1 MFAVLAMSGC
11 GSRDEEGVAV
21 AASPPHGSGLRLVV
35 LLVIDQLPS
44 WSFDAAL
51 PSLDGGLARLV
62 ERGVHYPRAEL
73 PFANT
78 FTAAGHAA
86 IATGAPPSVT
96 GILDNE
102 WHRTS
107 GDRALGATIDLRD
120 MTLRSSSQLRTDGV
134 ADMLERATGGKSRTV
149 ALALKERAAILGIGR
164 RPDLAVWYDP
174 DRGAMTTNRFYAPEP
189 PAWLRDLASDR
200 PPSRFFRA
208 EWRPLDRRQLVRLS
222 GSADDQPGELGMDG
236 LDASFPHSLA
246 AVPRPS
252 EAIINTPFGTEILFD
267 AVDAA
272 LRGENMGTDA
282 VPDLLAISV
291 SSHDYAGHGW
301 GQESW
306 ERLDLMLRMD
316 QRIGELLDHLDRT
329 VGAGDY
335 AVVMTSD
342 HGATR
347 LVERQRAAGG
357 DVFRIEKPQIR
368 DAAERAAQKVLG
380 AGPWVRG
387 VSGNLIHVAAAFAE
401 QPEAQR
407 AVAIREMVAA
417 VVRIPGM
424 GLVAP
429 TADIAGDCKR
439 HRDAMRRMACLS
451 LPDGPLGPII
461 ALAAPGS
468 TIAGSHSWGAGHGG
482 PSDDERTVPI
492 AILAPGRPRAR
503 HDRLVSILRVAP
515 TVAALLGVPPPPA
528 ASEPPLP

>member
-1 MFAVLAMSGC
+1 MSGC

-21 AASPPHGSGLRLVV
+21 AASPSHGSGLRLVV

-96 GILDNE
+96 GILANE
-102 WHRTS
+102 WHRSS
-107 GDRALGATIDLRD
+107 GDRALGATVDLQD
-120 MTLRSSSQLRTDGV
+120 MTLRSSSQLRADGV
-134 ADMLERATGGKSRTV
+134 GDVLERASGGKSRTV
-149 ALALKERAAILGIGR
+149 ALALKERAAILAIGR

-174 DRGAMTTNRFYAPEP
+174 DRGVMTTNRFYAPEP

-246 AVPRPS
+246 AVQRPS

-329 VGAGDY
+329 VGPGNY

-347 LVERQRAAGG
+347 LVERQRTAGG

-387 VSGNLIHVAAAFAE
+387 VSGNLVHVAAAFAE

-424 GLVAP
+424 GLVTP
-429 TADIAGDCKR
+429 TADIAGDCRR

-503 HDRLVSILRVAP
+503 HDELVSILRVAP